1 MVNAIADPV
10 HDAATTV
17 TAPHN
22 EMTNGPTCTETI
34 FPHHRRAAHAGRP
47 EQALKKRS
55 TKRRPPKNETRL
67 SHPREDRTT
76 RRRAHRRLCDSWR
89 GRERRIDDHAA
100 ARGATDLRS
109 RPLKRPIR
117 RSATKAGAKITEQIA
132 GKKPRLDAG
141 TRGASRTRPRQKLER
156 LEDYPRNGHFCM
168 MQCPFRGFLFPRQ
181 PDLAAR
187 PRRRWRG
194 LICPGRCS
202 RISNVH
208 ES

>member
-1 MVNAIADPV
+1 MTNGSTTATTADAMVNAMADPV

-22 EMTNGPTCTETI
+22 EMTDGPTCTETI
-34 FPHHRRAAHAGRP
+34 FPHHRRATHAGWP

-55 TKRRPPKNETRL
+55 TKRRPPKDETL
-67 SHPREDRTT
+67 LLHPREDRPT

-89 GRERRIDDHAA
+89 GRERRIDEHAA

-117 RSATKAGAKITEQIA
+117 RSAAKAGAKITEQIA

-141 TRGASRTRPRQKLER
+141 TRGDRKHASGRSS
-156 LEDYPRNGHFCM
+156 N
-168 MQCPFRGFLFPRQ
+168 
-181 PDLAAR
+181 DLKTTPETDIFA
-187 PRRRWRG
+187 
-194 LICPGRCS
+194 
-202 RISNVH
+202 
-208 ES
+208 